1 VTRSPVLG
9 HTLECN
15 FATGKGPM
23 KPSNRVGLAIRDV
36 ELLLFENL
44 VDEALLGHR
53 YEEVFRQITNFLI
66 ARRSL

>member
-1 VTRSPVLG
+1 MEMVDHRDRAETAYVTRSPVLG

-53 YEEVFRQITNFLI
+53 
-66 ARRSL
+66 